1 MPVARHVGM
10 RPARMQIPIERI
22 EHQEE
27 LSLRAFV
34 HSVRQTASH
43 QHRDCEFLLCLRGS
57 VFVHTAAGETRLG
70 PDDLFFVHSHELHF
84 TRGSNEPNLLA
95 ALQADTAVATR
106 LDPDFLRRQSGFNE
120 LARRR
125 PDDPR
130 LQTVRAL
137 LAEVLWEMRLR
148 RPGYRFMAESR
159 VLQLLGLLVRDIPSK
174 LGAPPRVLAEG
185 ESEEALGQRLSRIVA
200 QLEAHSA
207 DPITSASVAEAE
219 NVSVSYLARLFK
231 ERLGTT
237 FAAYLR
243 QVRVRQS
250 LPQLA
255 GGKVSVLDL
264 ALACGFPNV
273 KSYNEA
279 FQHQFQMTPT
289 QWRSL
294 QGGAVVAG
302 LGESAYATADI
313 GLGYHLL
320 QRHLPPTSPL
330 RSL

>member
-1 MPVARHVGM
+1 M
-10 RPARMQIPIERI
+10 RPTRIEFPIERI

-27 LSLRAFV
+27 LPLRAFV

-43 QHRDCEFLLCLRGS
+43 QHRDCEFLLCLSGS

-84 TRGSNEPNLLA
+84 TRGSHEPNLLA
-95 ALQADTAVATR
+95 ALQADTAVAAR
-106 LDPDFLRRQSGFNE
+106 LDPDFLRRHSGFND

-159 VLQLLGLLVRDIPSK
+159 VLHLLGLLVRDIPSK
-174 LGAPPRVLAEG
+174 LGAPSPAPAER

-200 QLEAHSA
+200 HLEAHSTE
-207 DPITSASVAEAE
+207 PITSVSLAAAE
-219 NVSVSYLARLFK
+219 NVSVSYVARLFK

-255 GGKVSVLDL
+255 SGQVSVLDL

-279 FQHQFQMTPT
+279 FQRQFRMTPT
-289 QWRSL
+289 QWRRV
-294 QGGAVVAG
+294 QGGGVVAG
-302 LGESAYATADI
+302 LGESAYATVDT

-320 QRHLPPTSPL
+320 QRYLPATSPF
-330 RSL
+330 RGV